1 MTLFTARKMIRPE
14 KYQYNW
20 KPRYNSKEDLKLVQ
34 NLDKLQKKS
43 GIKKSELLRR
53 ALINFVKYHKTFPL
67 PEDKK

>member
-53 ALINFVKYHKTFPL
+53 ALINLVNYHKTFPL